1 VYEPRPRPL
10 SLRPGD
16 RLELRSATGGLPVSV
31 TVDGATPGAPVTVRA
46 QDRAIPDAAQLVVRW
61 LDGEGI
67 AWQNQAESRRRAG
80 DPQAAELVLGEG
92 WQQVQMRESVR
103 FRTQRVPVACEVQA
117 GSLVPRTRIDLV
129 CLDGSSTGLRAGG
142 VGRVVEVGDVVRLEL
157 GDESDPHWVVARV
170 VRVVQLS
177 FGRWEAGF
185 QFMPKTTEERAW
197 LIAWRD
203 SIAIADVPG
212 M

>member
-1 VYEPRPRPL
+1 MYEPRPRPL

-16 RLELRSATGGLPVSV
+16 RLELRDAPGGLPVSV
-31 TVDGATPGAPVTVRA
+31 SVEDATPGAPVAVRA
-46 QDRAIPDAAQLVVRW
+46 QDRPIPDGARLVVRW
-61 LDGEGI
+61 LDGQGV
-67 AWQNQAESRRRAG
+67 AWQNQAESRRRVG
-80 DPQAAELVLGEG
+80 DPQSAELVLGET
-92 WQQVQMRESVR
+92 WEQVQMRESVR
-103 FRTQRVPVACEVQA
+103 FRTQRVPVVCEVQA

-142 VGRVVEVGDVVRLEL
+142 VGRALGIGDVVRLEL
-157 GDESDPHWVVARV
+157 GDQSEPHWIVARV

-203 SIAIADVPG
+203 SIAVSDRPG
-212 M
+212 

>member
-1 VYEPRPRPL
+1 
-10 SLRPGD
+10 
-16 RLELRSATGGLPVSV
+16 
-31 TVDGATPGAPVTVRA
+31 
-46 QDRAIPDAAQLVVRW
+46 
-61 LDGEGI
+61 
-67 AWQNQAESRRRAG
+67 
-80 DPQAAELVLGEG
+80 
-92 WQQVQMRESVR
+92 VQMRESVR

-142 VGRVVEVGDVVRLEL
+142 VGRALGIGDVVRLEL
-157 GDESDPHWVVARV
+157 GDQSEPHWIVARV

-203 SIAIADVPG
+203 SIAVADPPG